1 MEGRELFVY
10 LLTIASSST
19 RNPTRCEDCEFNAE
33 SESDLKIH
41 MREKHEIECNT
52 CNEKFAGLRKLK
64 NHMCRIHVVN
74 PSSGD
79 YYMKNWYLN
88 NDCISVFS
96 KQQQREVALI
106 HSIYC
111 VEKQHCS
118 YFPTSLKSV
127 VENETCNV
135 ILDLPATI
143 YMTDNNVNW
152 EEVEDRLDSYFN

>member
-1 MEGRELFVY
+1 MKEYDSFRD
-10 LLTIASSST
+10 ST
-19 RNPTRCEDCEFNAE
+19 STQYKSTRCEECDLDVDNEQGMKMHMRKTHDIENKTCTKNSTKCDDCEFNAVC
-33 SESDLKIH
+33 ESDLKIH
-41 MREKHEIECNT
+41 MREKHEIECNA

-106 HSIYC
+106 HSIFIFLYL
-111 VEKQHCS
+111 
-118 YFPTSLKSV
+118 Y
-127 VENETCNV
+127 
-135 ILDLPATI
+135 
-143 YMTDNNVNW
+143 
-152 EEVEDRLDSYFN
+152 

>member
-64 NHMCRIHVVN
+64 NHMCRIHVGN

-106 HSIYC
+106 HSIYT
-111 VEKQHCS
+111 V
-118 YFPTSLKSV
+118 LKSSIV
-127 VENETCNV
+127 
-135 ILDLPATI
+135 PTI
-143 YMTDNNVNW
+143 
-152 EEVEDRLDSYFN
+152 